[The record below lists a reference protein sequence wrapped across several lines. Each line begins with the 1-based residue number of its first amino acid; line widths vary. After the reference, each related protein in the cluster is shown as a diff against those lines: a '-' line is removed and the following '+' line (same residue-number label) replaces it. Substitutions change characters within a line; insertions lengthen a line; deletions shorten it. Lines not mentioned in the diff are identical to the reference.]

1 MRNVGKVSGKSRAAL
16 GKNMSRDDDDGERG
30 RGEPIDVEYEP
41 AYREGGRGG
50 IGLGTAAV
58 LALVAAGVGAAGG
71 AVAPRVPAIQSALDT
86 VIAPVSASGATGAP
100 PEAAGSLDQRLDAI
114 EAVINAP
121 LAVAASGEAG
131 DAGTA
136 ARVFALQSGLR
147 DVETR
152 LGAMPSTA
160 EVQAL
165 VTEVRRLQEELPAV
179 AAEAR
184 SAATAARASYAVVAA
199 AEAARSSGPFEQAH
213 AALATL
219 LPNDPNVA
227 ALAPL
232 ARSGAPTR
240 IELRDSFE
248 RLDTE
253 IIRASRQSQAG
264 AGFWGRIQAALAQW
278 IVIRRAG
285 AGDTPEGIVE
295 RASNALNGD
304 RLAEAIEE
312 LNSLPE
318 APKRVAQPWINN
330 AQRRLEIDQR
340 LAAIRQELSRS

>member
-1 MRNVGKVSGKSRAAL
+1 
-16 GKNMSRDDDDGERG
+16 MSRDDDDGDRG

-41 AYREGGRGG
+41 AYREEGRGG
-50 IGLGTAAV
+50 VGLGTAAV

-71 AVAPRVPAIQSALDT
+71 AVAPRVPAIQSALDK
-86 VIAPVSASGATGAP
+86 VAPAGAASGRGAP
-100 PEAAGSLDQRLDAI
+100 SADAAALDQRLDAI
-114 EAVINAP
+114 EAVMNAP
-121 LAVAASGEAG
+121 LATAASGQAG
-131 DAGTA
+131 DGGTA
-136 ARVFALQSGLR
+136 ARVFALQAGLR
-147 DVETR
+147 DMESR

-199 AEAARSSGPFEQAH
+199 SEAARSSGPFEQAH

-232 ARSGAPTR
+232 SRTGAPTR
-240 IELRDSFE
+240 TELRDSFE

-253 IIRASRQSQAG
+253 IVRAARQSQAG

-295 RASNALNGD
+295 RAQRALDGD
-304 RLAEAIEE
+304 RLAEAIQE
-312 LNSLPE
+312 LNSLPA
-318 APKRVAQPWINN
+318 APKRVAQPWIND

-340 LAAIRQELSRS
+340 IAAIRQELSRS